1 MDFSPEEVE
10 TPKTPKTPIEEKKK
24 RENAKKYNL
33 GDLVN
38 LDDDFVTSTKPVEEP
53 TKVHIAKKSMSSD
66 SCSDGCSCPRQQLLS

>member
-53 TKVHIAKKSMSSD
+53 
-66 SCSDGCSCPRQQLLS
+66 